1 MYTKVRMLLLLGI
14 MLAGSQV
21 SAADDFVKS
30 PVSNQPSSF
39 VALPRVD
46 KLASRVTAEATKLQ
60 LLDLRSIDAKAAT
73 GTVRQDYQSVVRVV
87 DAIIGALNSRDY
99 LTMSTYYSADPGA
112 VFTGPIL
119 YDDTGR
125 MIGAQSRSDYFK
137 GLATSLA
144 FFSSVAVHRN
154 DDEVYRIANKT
165 AIWTGTGN
173 NLIVWKDGRTTT
185 RPWRW
190 SIFLEKMDDGQWMV
204 VHDHVSFGNPINAP
218 R

>member
-1 MYTKVRMLLLLGI
+1 MHKYVRTLFLLGTI
-14 MLAGSQV
+14 SISAPV
-21 SAADDFVKS
+21 SAADEFVK
-30 PVSNQPSSF
+30 PPISNQSSSF

-46 KLASRVTAEATKLQ
+46 RLASRVATEATRKQ
-60 LLDLRSIDAKAAT
+60 LMDLRSIDAKAAT
-73 GTVRQDYQSVVRVV
+73 GTVQQDYQSVVKVI
-87 DAIIGALNSRDY
+87 DAVIAALNNRDF

-119 YDDTGR
+119 YDDTGQ
-125 MIGAQSRSDYFK
+125 MVGAQNRSDYFK

-144 FFSSVAVHRN
+144 FFASVSVQRN
-154 DDEVYRIANKT
+154 DDEVYRIANRT
-165 AIWTGTGN
+165 AIWTATGN
-173 NLIVWKDGRTTT
+173 NLVVWKDGRTTA

-190 SIFLEKMDDGQWMV
+190 SIVLEKMDDGYWLV